1 MLLTLQI
8 KIMKSVLIILCSNFF
23 ISIVWGQTTK
33 SSSPDPNKKIQVA
46 DISCGKCKLGLPGK
60 TCELAV
66 RIDNKAY
73 YVDGANIDSFGDA
86 HADDGFCNA
95 VRKAEVQGE
104 IVDNRFKLT
113 YVKLL
118 PEKKNKDTKN

>member
-1 MLLTLQI
+1 
-8 KIMKSVLIILCSNFF
+8 MKSVLIILCSNFF

-60 TCELAV
+60 TCELAI
-66 RIDNKAY
+66 RIDDKAY

-86 HADDGFCNA
+86 HAADGFCNA
-95 VRKAEVQGE
+95 IRKAEVQGGV
-104 IVDNRFKLT
+104 VDNRFKLT

-118 PEKKNKDTKN
+118 PEKKNKGTKN